1 MTIKTKLISV
11 ISIFII
17 TIVCLGSF
25 SVYIISSTIH
35 DNSVL
40 KDKMEMQKDVKH
52 IQFRLAGLSN
62 DERAYIITG
71 EQEFADGVKEKAEN
85 IQQTIEQLNQNYYP
99 KERQLLET
107 SFQQFWTMNQQVMA
121 SYASTPE
128 TAKALH
134 FNEERQLRKEVLD
147 PAVDDLVNQ
156 LDQDV
161 THLKESIEKKA
172 SWSKTTLLIVT
183 ILAIIASLIFGGLL
197 IQAILTPLKRVNHQ
211 LDEIARG
218 EADLTKKMEVTR
230 EDEFGQLAISFN
242 MFVESL
248 RDFVLQINHSSNQV
262 SASSQELMAS
272 AEHSKD
278 TAEQISHSMQLIAS
292 NNTDQHAAM
301 ENSLVSLSDSLRHM
315 TYVASNTHHVA
326 SLSTTMKEQANIEAS
341 SVNEVLVQMQSIDQS
356 VELADKGLYSLV
368 TSATEISQ
376 ISSLITDI
384 SAQTNLLALNAAIEA
399 ARAGEHGKGFAVVA
413 EEVRKLA
420 DETSQSASHIHQL
433 VTAIQNESADTVNS
447 LRFVKENVSSGIEL
461 SKQTVTG
468 ITAIL
473 HSIDE
478 VTAKIQEAA
487 ATTQQISSSFELVQ
501 QSIEEVG
508 ERSKETS
515 NNTEDIASATE
526 EQFTSVEEITQAAS
540 SLSRLSDEL
549 HAMIS
554 KFKV

>member
-1 MTIKTKLISV
+1 MNIKTKLISV

-25 SVYIISSTIH
+25 SVYVINSTIH
-35 DNSVL
+35 NNSVL
-40 KDKMEMQKDVKH
+40 KDKMEMQKNVKH

-71 EQEFADGVKEKAEN
+71 KQEFADGMKEKAEN
-85 IQQTIEQLNQNYYP
+85 IQQTIEQLNENYYP
-99 KERQLLET
+99 KERQALET
-107 SFQQFWTMNQQVMA
+107 SFQQFWTINQHVIT
-121 SYASTPE
+121 SYASKPE
-128 TAKALH
+128 VAKALH
-134 FNEERQLRKEVLD
+134 FGEERKLRKEVLD
-147 PAVDDLVNQ
+147 PAVDDIVNQ

-161 THLKESIEKKA
+161 THLKEAIENKA
-172 SWSKTTLLIVT
+172 SWSKTMLLIVT
-183 ILAIIASLIFGGLL
+183 IVSTIAGIIFGGLL
-197 IQAILTPLKRVNHQ
+197 IRAILTPLKRVNRQ

-218 EADLTKKMEVTR
+218 EADLTKKMDVNR
-230 EDEFGQLAISFN
+230 EDEFGQLALSFN
-242 MFVESL
+242 AFVESL
-248 RDFVLQINHSSNQV
+248 RTFVVQISHSSDQV
-262 SASSQELMAS
+262 SASSQELTAS
-272 AEHSKD
+272 AEHSKE
-278 TAEQISHSMQLIAS
+278 TAEQVSHSMQLIVS
-292 NNTDQHAAM
+292 HNNEQHDVM
-301 ENSLVSLSDSLRHM
+301 ENSLTSLKDSLRHM
-315 TYVASNTHHVA
+315 SDVASNTHHVA
-326 SLSTTMKEQANIEAS
+326 SLSTMMKEQANSEAN
-341 SVNEVLVQMQSIDQS
+341 SVNEVLAQMQSIDQS
-356 VELADKGLYSLV
+356 VELADKGLHSLA

-433 VTAIQNESADTVNS
+433 VTTIQSESADTVNS

-468 ITAIL
+468 ITNIL

-508 ERSKETS
+508 DHSKETA

-526 EQFTSVEEITQAAS
+526 EQFASVEEITQAAS

-554 KFKV
+554 KFKI

>member
-1 MTIKTKLISV
+1 MNIKTKLLSV

-35 DNSVL
+35 DNNVL
-40 KDKMEMQKDVKH
+40 KDKMDMQKNVKH

-71 EQEFADGVKEKAEN
+71 KQEFADGMKEKAAN
-85 IQQTIEQLNQNYYP
+85 IQQTIEQLNQNYYQEE
-99 KERQLLET
+99 KQLLAT
-107 SFQQFWTMNQQVMA
+107 SFQQFETINQQVIT
-121 SYASTPE
+121 SYAAKPE
-128 TAKALH
+128 AAKALH
-134 FNEERQLRKEVLD
+134 FGEERKLRKEVLD
-147 PAVDDLVNQ
+147 PAVDDIVNQ

-161 THLKESIEKKA
+161 TQLKEAIENKA

-183 ILAIIASLIFGGLL
+183 IVSTIAGVIFGSLL
-197 IQAILTPLKRVNHQ
+197 IRTILTPLKRVNRQ

-218 EADLTKKMEVTR
+218 EADLTKKMDVTR
-230 EDEFGQLAISFN
+230 KDEFGQLAISFN
-242 MFVESL
+242 AFVESL
-248 RDFVLQINHSSNQV
+248 RTFVVQISQSSNQV
-262 SASSQELMAS
+262 SASSQELTAG
-272 AEHSKD
+272 AEHSKE
-278 TAEQISHSMQLIAS
+278 TAEQVSHSMQLIAS
-292 NNTDQHAAM
+292 RNNEQHDVM
-301 ENSLVSLSDSLRHM
+301 ESSLTSLRDSLRHM
-315 TYVASNTHHVA
+315 SDVASNTHHVA
-326 SLSTTMKEQANIEAS
+326 SLSTTMKEQANSEAN
-341 SVNEVLVQMQSIDQS
+341 SVNEVLAQMQSIDQS
-356 VELADKGLYSLV
+356 VELADKGLHSLA

-420 DETSQSASHIHQL
+420 DETSQSAGHIHQL
-433 VTAIQNESADTVNS
+433 VTTIQSESADTVNS

-461 SKQTVTG
+461 SKQTVKG

-508 ERSKETS
+508 EHSKETA

-526 EQFTSVEEITQAAS
+526 EQFASVEEITQAAS

-554 KFKV
+554 KFKA